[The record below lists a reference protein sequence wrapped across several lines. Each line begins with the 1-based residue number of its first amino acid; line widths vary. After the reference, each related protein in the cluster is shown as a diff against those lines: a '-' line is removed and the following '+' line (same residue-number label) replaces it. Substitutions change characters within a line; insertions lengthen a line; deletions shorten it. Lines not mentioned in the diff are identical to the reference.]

1 VAPQAGRPGE
11 RGSGMTV
18 TDQAADPY
26 AGETGTVAVFTVTEP
41 AVSRRRLGPVL
52 TLNPARETRPMAAVP
67 GAVRAVA
74 VDMPEQALV
83 PVRACRTDRAALQRV
98 LDALR
103 RDTDWGALDAARA
116 REGLTYA
123 EAAGPLTAPEWP
135 ADGPAR
141 IYDAVL
147 LAAGRTPQVR
157 PPLAEAA
164 RRRIRG
170 LKYQAVDGCAP
181 EAAYDELLVRV
192 AVITGTQGIK
202 PNCRAIG
209 DAR

>member
-1 VAPQAGRPGE
+1 VAPPPGRHRE
-11 RGSGMTV
+11 RGSRVTV
-18 TDQAADPY
+18 TQQAADPY
-26 AGETGTVAVFTVTEP
+26 AGETGTAAVFTVTEP

-74 VDMPEQALV
+74 VGMPEQALV

-103 RDTDWGALDAARA
+103 RDTDWDALDAARA

-135 ADGPAR
+135 ADGPAA

-147 LAAGRTPQVR
+147 LAGCTRHVR

-170 LKYQAVDGCAP
+170 LRYQAQDGCAP
-181 EAAYDELLVRV
+181 EAAYGELLVRV

-209 DAR
+209 DAG